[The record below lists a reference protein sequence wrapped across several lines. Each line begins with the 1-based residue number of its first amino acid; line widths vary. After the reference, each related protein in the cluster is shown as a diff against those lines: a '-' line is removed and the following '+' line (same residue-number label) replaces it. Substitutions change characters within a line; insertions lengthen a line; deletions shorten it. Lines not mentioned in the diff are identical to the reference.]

1 MNSARLGL
9 ACAVLA
15 ALLFSFKSVLIK
27 LAYADGADAES
38 LFMWRMLFCL
48 PAYVLLWWIDGAREE
63 RPPMSWRTAVL
74 AGGVGVVGHGLSS
87 YLDMLG
93 LVHLSAQLERLILF
107 TYPMLVTLLGAYFF
121 GIAASG
127 RALAAG
133 AASQAGM
140 ALALVPL
147 MDGSAGAWVPGVPLV
162 FGAALTYALY
172 QLWAR
177 PLVHALGAMRFTC
190 LAMTASALFALCVH
204 AVFGPGLAMP
214 SPRGG
219 TLAWAALLAIFSTVL
234 PGLLLSAALRRIGAQ
249 ENAAIGAAGPALTM
263 LLAAACLGEALTAH
277 AVLGCTV
284 AVGATA
290 WLALSEARSR
300 TPVLRAP

>member
-1 MNSARLGL
+1 MSSARLGL
-9 ACAVLA
+9 VCAALA

-48 PAYVLLWWIDGAREE
+48 PAYALLWWMDGTREE
-63 RPPMSWRTAVL
+63 RPPMSWRTAL
-74 AGGVGVVGHGLSS
+74 FAGGVGVVGHGLSS

-93 LVHLSAQLERLILF
+93 LLHLSAQLERLILF
-107 TYPMLVTLLGAYFF
+107 THPMLVTLLGACFF

-133 AASQAGM
+133 TASQAGM
-140 ALALVPL
+140 LLALVPL
-147 MDGSAGAWVPGVPLV
+147 MGGSGGAWMPGVPLV
-162 FGAALTYALY
+162 FAAALTYALY

-177 PLVHALGAMRFTC
+177 PLVHALGATRFTC

-204 AVFGPGLAMP
+204 AVFGPGLAGA
-214 SPRGG
+214 SWSAG
-219 TLAWAALLAIFSTVL
+219 TLAWAAVLAVFATVL
-234 PGLLLSAALRRIGAQ
+234 PSLLLSAALRRIGAQ

-263 LLAAACLGEALTAH
+263 LLAAACLGEAMTAH
-277 AVLGCTV
+277 AVLGC
-284 AVGATA
+284 AISVGATA
-290 WLALSEARSR
+290 WLALSEVRAKTLELR
-300 TPVLRAP
+300 TP